1 MFARAQVERLQ
12 DHRRLP
18 RSYHGARHAGC
29 VPCPLLGPPA
39 NETPYTPMGRHA
51 PLLDPGGVLR
61 TCRTATRTAACRRLQ
76 TIGFC
81 RATAAA
87 ILLSTTLHI
96 AGLNDAACLLAPSS
110 FVRPLL
116 GWHVEFAPD
125 GLARH

>member
-1 MFARAQVERLQ
+1 MGWHSSPQCTELM
-12 DHRRLP
+12 
-18 RSYHGARHAGC
+18 
-29 VPCPLLGPPA
+29 PPMDDFS
-39 NETPYTPMGRHA
+39 NS
-51 PLLDPGGVLR
+51 LLDPGGVLR

-125 GLARH
+125 RLARLWSGGT